1 MKNENIKVNKNM
13 LIEPDSEIIY
23 ASSIV
28 VGGDEAEIRLIL
40 FNKRLISNEDG
51 MEIINESD
59 TQIIINKSTARKL
72 KELLTEQLHE

>member
-13 LIEPDSEIIY
+13 IIDSDSEIIY
-23 ASSIV
+23 ASSIG
-28 VGGDEAEIRLIL
+28 VGGDEEEIRLIL
-40 FNKRLISNEDG
+40 FNKRLISNEEG

-72 KELLTEQLHE
+72 KELLTQQLNE